1 MSLSDGYDQDLW
13 LENAYW
19 LGQYVSDTS
28 FNELIGEVGL
38 FHIMWSQEYV
48 WMASSACM
56 PFLSIRD
63 RKIE

>member
-1 MSLSDGYDQDLW
+1 MILSDSYDQDLQ

-19 LGQYVSDTS
+19 LGQCAFDP
-28 FNELIGEVGL
+28 NLDKLIGEADL
-38 FHIMWSQEYV
+38 FHIKRSQELSGCA

-63 RKIE
+63 